1 MDTYGIAARIAV
13 FGFRQSVGG
22 ELTGLVI
29 RSRNSQERMR
39 YFTLCPPVGS
49 S

>member
-1 MDTYGIAARIAV
+1 MDTYGIACSHCR
-13 FGFRQSVGG
+13 FEFRQSVGG
-22 ELTGLVI
+22 ERTGLDI